1 MDNPETQGTLDTK
14 DTKQRQTNQ
23 QMQDRKNMNTTDPL
37 KLQR

>member
-23 QMQDRKNMNTTDPL
+23 QMQDRKHMNTTDPL